1 MEIYLTAPDAVF
13 DLHKKGF
20 SHDFQ
25 ISGNDLMWVQ
35 EKFLL
40 RAGEF
45 AIKEWHQFKDSS
57 RKETGIII
65 LGVVAVC
72 HNVKGILIKHY
83 SGRSLKLP
91 PVLLKKLN
99 DLFICSPEL
108 LPTNIF

>member
-1 MEIYLTAPDAVF
+1 MKIYLTVQDAVF
-13 DLHKKGF
+13 DLHEKGF

-25 ISGNDLMWVQ
+25 IAGNDLMWVQ

-45 AIKEWHQFKDSS
+45 AIKEWHQFGDSS
-57 RKETGIII
+57 RKGTGTII

-72 HNVKGILIKHY
+72 HNVKGILIRHY
-83 SGRSLKLP
+83 TKRSLKIP

-108 LPTNIF
+108 LPSTLF